1 MVATH
6 PSNIKGSTLVIV
18 DGAIELLHKLRTIV
32 LVEINKA
39 PKTQTFQHVTEKR
52 SLIRMKMHPIGVKG
66 LGSSNGRPFGHR
78 EIDIMH
84 NLMLSFGPKPE
95 VFIIFT

>member
-1 MVATH
+1 
-6 PSNIKGSTLVIV
+6 
-18 DGAIELLHKLRTIV
+18 
-32 LVEINKA
+32 
-39 PKTQTFQHVTEKR
+39 
-52 SLIRMKMHPIGVKG
+52 MKMHPVGIKG

-84 NLMLSFGPKPE
+84 NLLLRFGPKHE